1 MKRFLLIV
9 LSLTSAISLTTLVS
23 KILFRMERRSW
34 IITTAEITFIS
45 SMDGTVEGTFTD
57 FNGMVHSE
65 QFLYIDRKFQ
75 KFGLIRP
82 HFPSIATAINI
93 LAKLSELCMIPM
105 RQIREILAGGL
116 ILPVMTIG
124 CKISLF
130 Q

>member
-82 HFPSIATAINI
+82 LF
-93 LAKLSELCMIPM
+93 
-105 RQIREILAGGL
+105 RQ
-116 ILPVMTIG
+116 
-124 CKISLF
+124 
-130 Q
+130 